1 MCLFFFHLSGWETNS
16 ADLFFHSGSA
26 MNVAYGE
33 EEMKRFLEEA
43 SQVSQV
49 SCGTSPCLGVGVG
62 VCGFVWGL
70 LCVWVCVCVCV
81 CVYSRFCGLPKAA

>member
-1 MCLFFFHLSGWETNS
+1 MRLPFYLSGWETNTV
-16 ADLFFHSGSA
+16 LICFHSGSA

-49 SCGTSPCLGVGVG
+49 SCGTSPC
-62 VCGFVWGL
+62 VCGCGCVGGWVGGWVAGWVPEMV
-70 LCVWVCVCVCV
+70 CEMVWV
-81 CVYSRFCGLPKAA
+81 